1 MVNLNDRAKYITDT
15 LIDLANDL
23 KISSSFSPEGV
34 SLIDLGISVAGG
46 LEAGRLLAETCLAGL
61 AHVSYA
67 PSADIFPTTTAV
79 QIDTDHP
86 VQACMASQ
94 YAGWQLVTDDFFGM
108 GSGAMRAA
116 SGREELFKDI
126 GHTENASQVV
136 GVIETAKP
144 PTESVCKMIAEAC
157 GVTPSKLTLA
167 FAPTASLAGTVQVVA
182 RSLETALHKMH
193 ELGFDLAR
201 IESGTGVAPLPPV
214 AADDLAGIGRTNDAI
229 LYGGEVSI
237 WVTGD
242 DSSIESIG
250 SKIPS
255 GASKDYGKPFI
266 EVFKEYDHDFYKID
280 PHLFSPAVIN
290 INNLETGSCYR
301 FGELNPVVLS
311 QSFGLE

>member
-1 MVNLNDRAKYITDT
+1 MVNLNDRAKYIADT
-15 LIDLANDL
+15 LIDLADDF
-23 KISSSFSPEGV
+23 KIRSSFSPQGV
-34 SLIDLGISVAGG
+34 SLIDLGVSVIGG

-61 AHVSYA
+61 GHVSYV
-67 PSADIFPTTTAV
+67 PSADIIPTTSAV

-86 VQACMASQ
+86 VEACMASQ
-94 YAGWQLVTDDFFGM
+94 YAGWQLQTDDFFGM

-116 SGREELFKDI
+116 AGREELFNVI
-126 GHTENASQVV
+126 GYTEKASQVV
-136 GVIETAKP
+136 GIIETAKP
-144 PTESVCKMIAEAC
+144 PTESVCKVIAEAC
-157 GVTPSKLTLA
+157 GVTPNKLTLA

-193 ELGFDLAR
+193 ELGFNLAR
-201 IESGTGVAPLPPV
+201 VESGTGIAPLPPV

-229 LYGGEVSI
+229 LYGGEVTI

-242 DSSIESIG
+242 DKSIESIG
-250 SKIPS
+250 SIIPS
-255 GASKDYGKPFI
+255 KASKDYGKPFI
-266 EVFKEYDHDFYKID
+266 EIFKEYDHDFYKID

-311 QSFGLE
+311 RSFGLE